1 MHTVQNTSLQSSDYR
16 DLPLAQ
22 LVESPTNP
30 RKRYDEANLQELAES
45 IRAQGVLAPLLVRE
59 LEPERFEIVAGSRR
73 FRAARL
79 AGTANV
85 PVRVV
90 RMDDVDAIVAQVVE
104 NLQREN
110 VHPLEEAHGFRALL
124 DLPDRSFNVA
134 MIAAKA
140 GKNPQYIASRLKLT
154 ELIPPASDAFLA
166 DKLALGHALLIA
178 KLPPAQQAEA
188 LKAAFRETWAAGGQ
202 TEVLIPVKELAAWIE
217 SNVLLDLQTAPFD
230 RADATL
236 NPESGS
242 CHECPKRTGANS
254 LLFPESDRDQCLDR
268 DCYQTKVTAHIA
280 AAIQGNP
287 QLIQISTTW
296 GDHNNGV
303 LGRNQYVEIVA
314 KASRNGSGKMTPD
327 RKKCAHMTKAIVVE
341 GGNCGHVVNVCVEP
355 ACETHHAE
363 SRKNR
368 EAQDR
373 MRTEQRKQEERRKE
387 DLATRSRVLT
397 AILEKIA
404 TPLSKADLELV
415 AREFLNRLPN
425 EHRTLLSERHAPS
438 SAKGK
443 GAKAGENGA
452 ALKNLDETG
461 YSRLLIE
468 ISLLDAAHN
477 AYSRDGAERLEA
489 VAKRYRVNVQKI
501 RDSVAAE
508 FASRRKKR
516 LERAKAKGT
525 RDPNGPRAVAT
536 KANRA

>member
-1 MHTVQNTSLQSSDYR
+1 
-16 DLPLAQ
+16 
-22 LVESPTNP
+22 
-30 RKRYDEANLQELAES
+30 
-45 IRAQGVLAPLLVRE
+45 
-59 LEPERFEIVAGSRR
+59 
-73 FRAARL
+73 
-79 AGTANV
+79 
-85 PVRVV
+85 
-90 RMDDVDAIVAQVVE
+90 
-104 NLQREN
+104 
-110 VHPLEEAHGFRALL
+110 
-124 DLPDRSFNVA
+124 
-134 MIAAKA
+134 
-140 GKNPQYIASRLKLT
+140 
-154 ELIPPASDAFLA
+154 
-166 DKLALGHALLIA
+166 
-178 KLPPAQQAEA
+178 
-188 LKAAFRETWAAGGQ
+188 
-202 TEVLIPVKELAAWIE
+202 
-217 SNVLLDLQTAPFD
+217 
-230 RADATL
+230 
-236 NPESGS
+236 
-242 CHECPKRTGANS
+242 
-254 LLFPESDRDQCLDR
+254 
-268 DCYQTKVTAHIA
+268 
-280 AAIQGNP
+280 
-287 QLIQISTTW
+287 
-296 GDHNNGV
+296 
-303 LGRNQYVEIVA
+303 
-314 KASRNGSGKMTPD
+314 MTPE

-341 GGNCGHVVNVCVEP
+341 GSNCGHVVNVCADL

-397 AILEKIA
+397 AVLEKIA

-425 EHRTLLSERHAPS
+425 EHRTFLSERHAPS

-443 GAKAGENGA
+443 GVKAGENGT

-501 RDSVAAE
+501 RESVAAE